1 MQSRGISNTL
11 QGITKSVNARQ
22 AAQVLL
28 LYKAMLQKKKM
39 EFDRCLNIIAKKRK
53 YEYWRTVQ
61 A

>member
-28 LYKAMLQKKKM
+28 LSKAMLQKKM